1 MLNGARILVCEDEP
15 YIALDL
21 AASVEDAGGEVV
33 GPAASVSEAMALLE
47 QGAVAGA
54 ILDVH
59 LIGGDVTPVAT
70 ILIEGGVPVVFQT
83 GVGLPPGL
91 TERYSDLAVWSKPT
105 RAEFLIRHLAAR
117 MQTANELQ
125 RSHGS

>member
-1 MLNGARILVCEDEP
+1 LLNGARILVCEDEP

-33 GPAASVSEAMALLE
+33 GPAASVIEAMALLN
-47 QGAVAGA
+47 QGTVAGA

-70 ILIEGGVPVVFQT
+70 ILIEAGVPVVFQT

-91 TERYSDLAVWSKPT
+91 KERYPDLAVWAKPT
-105 RAEFLIRHLAAR
+105 RAEYLIRHLAA
-117 MQTANELQ
+117 QLHVTNELQ
-125 RSHGS
+125 GSNGP